1 MAENNPTS
9 RRRIV
14 LLLLVVGLAVGL
26 FVLFAARF
34 HYLGKRFY
42 EAGQAALA
50 EGDVQGALA
59 NFDLAARQA
68 APFSPWPDRALAAI
82 RQEAQQF
89 EKAGDIRQATNA
101 YQLLL
106 AAESATQS
114 VFKPFREEISSLRGK
129 VLALQL
135 SLKDTATTP
144 TAQAVSEGSN

>member
-1 MAENNPTS
+1 MVDSNSAA

-14 LLLLVVGLAVGL
+14 LALIYVGLAVGL
-26 FVLFAARF
+26 FALFAARF
-34 HYLGKRFY
+34 HVVGKRFY

-50 EGDVQGALA
+50 AGDVQGALA

-68 APFSPWPDRALAAI
+68 APLSPWPDRALAAI
-82 RQEAQQF
+82 RLQAEQF
-89 EKAGDIRQATNA
+89 EKAGEMREAADA

-114 VFKPFREEISSLRGK
+114 VFKSHREEIASLRGK

-135 SLKDTATTP
+135 SLKDSPTTSAARAAT
-144 TAQAVSEGSN
+144 EGSN